1 MKLGEFHSLASYA
14 NSPAVS
20 LGPPPSFRSLSLSL
34 PLSLCLC
41 LSVSLPLSLSVSLPR
56 SRSLLFF
63 SFSLR
68 RLSPPLYSARNCR
81 YIHRRIFISR
91 CLSRCARMILKTR
104 MTARS
109 WDHARILSTRKSN
122 YSANEVDNAIKPFKT
137 LVFAYNMQ
145 M

>member
-20 LGPPPSFRSLSLSL
+20 LDPPLSFRSLSLSL
-34 PLSLCLC
+34 S
-41 LSVSLPLSLSVSLPR
+41 LSVRLSASLSLSVSLPR

-68 RLSPPLYSARNCR
+68 RLSPLYSARNCR